1 MNEINYFILDTDHN
15 IIDSGLELVYT
26 LHHFIRGQQFDTL
39 GIEPAAAE
47 YDLEIPANAATR
59 TENEN
64 VTVAYPVHQLKKIYV
79 DATAYYLAC
88 YTLDPGSDEEVSE
101 NVN

>member
-1 MNEINYFILDTDHN
+1 MNEINYFILDADHN

-47 YDLEIPANAATR
+47 YDLEIPATGATDA
-59 TENEN
+59 EN
-64 VTVAYPVHQLKKIYV
+64 VMITYPVHQLKKIYV

-88 YTLDPGSDEEVSE
+88 YTLDPGSDKEVSE

>member
-26 LHHFIRGQQFDTL
+26 LHHFIRGQQFDSL
-39 GIEPAAAE
+39 AIVPAEAE

-59 TENEN
+59 TEG
-64 VTVAYPVHQLKKIYV
+64 VTIAYPVHQLKKIYV

>member
-1 MNEINYFILDTDHN
+1 MNEITYLILDADHN

-26 LHHFIRGQQFDTL
+26 LHHFIRGQQFNAL

-47 YDLEIPANAATR
+47 YDLEIPATGATD
-59 TENEN
+59 TEIAMI
-64 VTVAYPVHQLKKIYV
+64 TFPVHQLKKIYI

-101 NVN
+101 NDN

>member
-1 MNEINYFILDTDHN
+1 MNEINYFILDADYN

-47 YDLEIPANAATR
+47 YDLEIPINGATDQ
-59 TENEN
+59 ED
-64 VTVAYPVHQLKKIYV
+64 VKIAYPVHQLKKIYI

-88 YTLDPGSDEEVSE
+88 YTLDPGFDMEDPE
-101 NVN
+101 NEC

>member
-1 MNEINYFILDTDHN
+1 MNEINYFILDADHN

-26 LHHFIRGQQFDTL
+26 MHHFIRGQQFAAL
-39 GIEPAAAE
+39 GIEPAAAD

-59 TENEN
+59 TEGA
-64 VTVAYPVHQLKKIYV
+64 TIAYPVHQLKKIYI
-79 DATAYYLAC
+79 DETPYYLAC
-88 YTLDPGSDEEVSE
+88 YTLDPGSDMEVSE